1 MSYAKSALAK
11 KATPR
16 KTKKLW
22 DQQEKV
28 TIKSAGLLLQARP
41 KKENPGVFGGLIF
54 VLTAAIAKL
63 LLSFAKYKNE
73 FYDDHAADLKK
84 GHASRIGKAGF
95 RASVHRRSRM
105 LS

>member
-16 KTKKLW
+16 KNQKTLG
-22 DQQEKV
+22 
-28 TIKSAGLLLQARP
+28 SAGKSNYQVSRPLLLQARS
-41 KKENPGVFGGLIF
+41 KKGKPRGFRGSLIF

-73 FYDDHAADLKK
+73 FYDDQASADL
-84 GHASRIGKAGF
+84 
-95 RASVHRRSRM
+95 
-105 LS
+105 

>member
-16 KTKKLW
+16 KNQKTL
-22 DQQEKV
+22 E
-28 TIKSAGLLLQARP
+28 SAGKSNYQVSRAATASTAEKGKPR
-41 KKENPGVFGGLIF
+41 GFRGLIF

-73 FYDDHAADLKK
+73 FYDDQASADFIKRPRLA
-84 GHASRIGKAGF
+84 HW
-95 RASVHRRSRM
+95 
-105 LS
+105 